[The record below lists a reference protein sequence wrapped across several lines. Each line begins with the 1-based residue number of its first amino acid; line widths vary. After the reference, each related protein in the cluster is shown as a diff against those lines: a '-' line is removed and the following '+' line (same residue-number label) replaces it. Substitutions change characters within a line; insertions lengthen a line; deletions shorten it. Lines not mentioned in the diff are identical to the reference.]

1 MKQQTAEWVVDL
13 SNPNADKITSDST
26 TNVSISNKQSMT
38 AVEWLYN
45 LSKQR
50 ELDKFDLEQAKQME
64 KEQIIKAYC
73 DGFWQGSGGNIILS
87 EEYYNETF
95 NK

>member
-1 MKQQTAEWVVDL
+1 MAQQTAEWIVDL

-38 AVEWLYN
+38 AVEWLH
-45 LSKQR
+45 S
-50 ELDKFDLEQAKQME
+50 ELTKTWYDVKSSQGLLEQAKQLE
-64 KEQIIKAYC
+64 KKQIIKAFN
-73 DGFWQGSGGNIILS
+73 DLNDDISAEQ
-87 EEYYNETF
+87 YYNENY